1 MPKVAKTLMGI
12 FAEDVLWDQ
21 EEEEA
26 RMQQEKAAQE
36 QVGVLLA
43 RTMLH
48 SIALG
53 SSHTRPQVLTM
64 NALADSLAACA
75 RMQVVQNRN
84 GAGKKSS
91 ESAKPS
97 SQPPARFVLSVP
109 CARYGTACA
118 RRVCGRPCCI
128 DR

>member
-53 SSHTRPQVLTM
+53 SSHTRPQVF
-64 NALADSLAACA
+64 DDECA
-75 RMQVVQNRN
+75 R
-84 GAGKKSS
+84 
-91 ESAKPS
+91 
-97 SQPPARFVLSVP
+97 
-109 CARYGTACA
+109 
-118 RRVCGRPCCI
+118 
-128 DR
+128 